1 MLRRLTNR
9 LLIITALILFTTS
22 CQQEEYGY
30 HYHYIGLYDA
40 EIEKV
45 STTMQGSHSSVSHKI
60 IRVEPSSNHG
70 LLKLMGVDVSVAKSG
85 AISIESEG
93 AGYRYFGGRFAGH
106 DSLYV
111 TINYGGLA
119 QYTTLYYRA
128 RKIR

>member
-1 MLRRLTNR
+1 
-9 LLIITALILFTTS
+9 
-22 CQQEEYGY
+22 
-30 HYHYIGLYDA
+30 
-40 EIEKV
+40 
-45 STTMQGSHSSVSHKI
+45 MQGTQSSVSHKI
-60 IRVEPSSNHG
+60 IRVEPSSDKA
-70 LLKLMGVDVSVAKSG
+70 LLSLLGVDVSVAKSG
-85 AISIESEG
+85 VISIVSEG

>member
-1 MLRRLTNR
+1 MLRRLINR
-9 LLIITALILFTTS
+9 LLIVAALVLLTIS
-22 CQQEEYGY
+22 CQEEKYGW
-30 HYHYIGLYDA
+30 HYYYIGLYDA

-45 STTMQGSHSSVSHKI
+45 STTMQGSQSSVNHKMI
-60 IRVEPSSNHG
+60 KVEPSTNHE
-70 LLKLMGVDVSVAKSG
+70 LLKLMGIDVSVAKSG
-85 AISIESEG
+85 ILSIVSEG